1 MLKMNEI
8 KNWDKKAIEGKID
21 VLKSE
26 LFNFKMQRV
35 TSGLEKPHKVKDNK
49 KDIRNGLGGY
59 AMGFSILLG
68 NKNCRHKSQ
77 GNKKTIGVKIK
88 TADMKENRMHILTF
102 KNQELC

>member
-49 KDIRNGLGGY
+49 KDIARLYTVLNQKSEKQNG
-59 AMGFSILLG
+59 
-68 NKNCRHKSQ
+68 
-77 GNKKTIGVKIK
+77 
-88 TADMKENRMHILTF
+88 
-102 KNQELC
+102 